1 MYSAQML
8 GTVNSLSYGLLSVE
22 PKDKEGN
29 VIENF
34 EDYIIYDRQ
43 GGELK
48 EWYALASYIDSFDG
62 NQVSERYGKPEGRKI
77 LRDSWN
83 IIDLVKKP
91 NKFFWMITAAVAL
104 VLSLI
109 ALIVILIVK
118 IVKHITGGGKR
129 IRRKDMI
136 FRR

>member
-1 MYSAQML
+1 
-8 GTVNSLSYGLLSVE
+8 
-22 PKDKEGN
+22 
-29 VIENF
+29 
-34 EDYIIYDRQ
+34 
-43 GGELK
+43 
-48 EWYALASYIDSFDG
+48 
-62 NQVSERYGKPEGRKI
+62 
-77 LRDSWN
+77 
-83 IIDLVKKP
+83 
-91 NKFFWMITAAVAL
+91 MITAAVAL

>member
-1 MYSAQML
+1 MCISDR
-8 GTVNSLSYGLLSVE
+8 

-34 EDYIIYDRQ
+34 EDYIIYDRE